1 MNKKAL
7 SILFA
12 SALITGF
19 ASCGMSE
26 EEKKADSLQQDSV
39 ISETQNT
46 TDSLIAAMEREN
58 AVMDSIAKADS
69 ARLAD
74 SLAKLKK

>member
-1 MNKKAL
+1 MKKTL

-26 EEKKADSLQQDSV
+26 EEKKADSIQQDSV
-39 ISETQNT
+39 INETKNT
-46 TDSLIAAMEREN
+46 ADSLFEMMEREN
-58 AVMDSIAKADS
+58 AIADSMAKADS

-74 SLAKLKK
+74 SLAKMKK